1 MRNTYL
7 TMPGPAAFAG
17 DIASSAALGTFATIV
32 LAVVATGLPIVAHLA
47 GQTFGIAACFVLA
60 GLVANYAAAAVP
72 IVLIFG
78 YLFQNL
84 FVALVSPAIGDVDQF
99 NAIRAYNFILTVATW
114 SVIAGSY
121 WLARARFEPRVRTV
135 MNVSTLALIAIGLYF
150 GVGLASNPSGAII
163 YLRNIAAPLLLFQVF
178 LLVAQ
183 QHRVAITA
191 ALVLLATGALLFG
204 YAELVG
210 QDQLFRLI
218 NGDVYLL
225 WRMKNEI
232 DAGVWIR
239 KMYETGI
246 VYRSYL
252 DALQSDFLNTPWLAD
267 VGIRLP
273 RLGGPNFHPISYAY
287 ALAIFSLL
295 LAAIG
300 RWWFV
305 LLALPLLLVIGSK
318 GALVLVVLSTGALLV
333 IGRRG
338 GLAPL
343 WCYAALLVGYAV
355 TGIAVGLSAQ
365 DYHVIGFIGGLRGFL
380 QNPLGHG
387 IGNGGNLS
395 LNMTT
400 IDWSRSQNMGS
411 TDVAVESA
419 VGVLLY
425 QMGMLAVALLALL
438 ITVVVILWR
447 NYLRTRDRTPA
458 ALALGLLTITVNG
471 IFQEEAL
478 FSPLA
483 LGLLLAL
490 CGTALG
496 RGYRRVYQD
505 PRLMLSRQD
514 KAAISAPN
522 SPGTSAPQHG

>member
-1 MRNTYL
+1 MPITHL
-7 TMPGPAAFAG
+7 TMPGREAFAG
-17 DIASSAALGTFATIV
+17 DVASSATLGTFATIV

-47 GQTFGIAACFVLA
+47 GQTLGIAVCFVLA
-60 GLVANYAAAAVP
+60 VLVANFAAAAVP
-72 IVLIFG
+72 VVLIFG

-99 NAIRAYNFILTVATW
+99 NAIRAYNFILTVASW

-135 MNVSTLALIAIGLYF
+135 MNVSTLALLAIGLYF
-150 GVGLASNPSGAII
+150 AVGLVSNPSGAIV

-183 QHRVAITA
+183 QHRVAVTA
-191 ALVLLATGALLFG
+191 ALVLMATGTLLFG

-210 QDQLFRLI
+210 QDRLFRLI

-239 KMYETGI
+239 QMQETGI

-252 DALQSDFLNTPWLAD
+252 DALQSDFLNTPFLAD
-267 VGIRLP
+267 LGIRLP

-287 ALAIFSLL
+287 ALAILSLL

-300 RWWFV
+300 RWWFL

-318 GALVLVVLSTGALLV
+318 GALVLVMLSAGALLV
-333 IGRRG
+333 IGRSRG
-338 GLAPL
+338 FAPL
-343 WCYAALLVGYAV
+343 WCYAALLLGYAV
-355 TGIAVGLSAQ
+355 TGIAVGLNTQ

-387 IGNGGNLS
+387 IGLGGNLS

-400 IDWSRSQNMGS
+400 IDWSRSQNLGS

-425 QMGMLAVALLALL
+425 QMGVVAIALLALL
-438 ITVVVILWR
+438 IAVVAILWR

-483 LGLLLAL
+483 LGLMLAL
-490 CGTALG
+490 CGMALG
-496 RGYRRVYQD
+496 RGCRRVYQD
-505 PRLMLSRQD
+505 RSLRLSGPA
-514 KAAISAPN
+514 KAAISGPY
-522 SPGTSAPQHG
+522 SARASAQQHG